1 MFQCCRMH
9 ASYLDDLSE
18 EKETGDVDREIWKK
32 KTEEITVKRDVWA
45 ERGGHNELKE
55 KNDFDASISY
65 FTFIFSHP
73 SNLQWQ
79 C

>member
-1 MFQCCRMH
+1 MLTERFGKKNRGNH
-9 ASYLDDLSE
+9 SE
-18 EKETGDVDREIWKK
+18 E
-32 KTEEITVKRDVWA
+32 RDVWA

>member
-1 MFQCCRMH
+1 
-9 ASYLDDLSE
+9 LE
-18 EKETGDVDREIWKK
+18 K

>member
-32 KTEEITVKRDVWA
+32 KTEEITVKREMYGQREVA
-45 ERGGHNELKE
+45 IT
-55 KNDFDASISY
+55 S
-65 FTFIFSHP
+65 
-73 SNLQWQ
+73 
-79 C
+79 